1 LARVANLAIVAR
13 AASRHELAPK
23 WTPLPPQ
30 PSWTAPSST
39 SQHFAAPRLA
49 EAEMLFRRKTGV
61 SGDDVYQTSLMT
73 TDALRRLWWPGHA
86 RPSQWDR

>member
-1 LARVANLAIVAR
+1 MCHRANLGHLARVASLAIVAR

-73 TDALRRLWWPGHA
+73 THALRRL
-86 RPSQWDR
+86 